1 MSSDD
6 QLGSSFHVK
15 THVCYR
21 GGLTGA
27 RIEERTQ
34 SFRSKMEHF
43 FLHFPEALFDLS
55 FLQEDL
61 MQCPCRGLVH
71 TASSLQE

>member
-43 FLHFPEALFDLS
+43 FYIFRRLCLICHS
-55 FLQEDL
+55 F
-61 MQCPCRGLVH
+61 RRI
-71 TASSLQE
+71 